1 MFCTKCGSQV
11 ADGQKFCTTCGAPM
25 KQITSAAA
33 TQQLRPEQQ
42 PYQQAAN
49 YQPNQQ
55 YAQPGGYQAYQPAQ
69 PQPPKKGMQ
78 TSTIVII
85 VAAAVIVIAAIII
98 AVVLLMPK
106 ASSSA
111 SSTANSKA
119 DANSSV
125 SVSST
130 TASSSDATASST
142 STQSTTSASASSA
155 AASSTSASSSTSTS
169 SNDIVE
175 QARQG
180 SLNHSGYIL
189 PTDTKKYSE
198 SELSKLDDHTLFL
211 ARNEIYAR
219 HGRKFVSQEL
229 QTYFAQ
235 KSWYKPSV
243 EPGDFQDSWL
253 SDTERSNATTM
264 LDIEKSRGSKYLN

>member
-11 ADGQKFCTTCGAPM
+11 DDGIRFCTTCGAPM
-25 KQITSAAA
+25 QQISNASA
-33 TQQLRPEQQ
+33 TQQFQPEQQ

-55 YAQPGGYQAYQPAQ
+55 YSQSGGYQGYQPAQ
-69 PQPPKKGMQ
+69 PQPPKKGLS

-85 VAAAVIVIAAIII
+85 VAAAVIVVAAIIL

-106 ASSSA
+106 ASSST
-111 SSTANSKA
+111 SSKSTVKSETS
-119 DANSSV
+119 SSV
-125 SVSST
+125 SVSSAS
-130 TASSSDATASST
+130 ASSSATTACG
-142 STQSTTSASASSA
+142 TSASAAS
-155 AASSTSASSSTSTS
+155 SSTSASSASASSSASTTN

-175 QARQG
+175 QAKQG
-180 SLNHSGYIL
+180 MTNHSGYIL
-189 PTDTKKYSE
+189 PTDSKQYSK

-235 KSWYKPSV
+235 KKWYNPSV
-243 EPGDFQDSWL
+243 DPEDFQDSWL
-253 SDTERSNATTM
+253 SDTERNNANTM
-264 LDIEKSRGSKYLN
+264 LDIEKSRGSKYIN